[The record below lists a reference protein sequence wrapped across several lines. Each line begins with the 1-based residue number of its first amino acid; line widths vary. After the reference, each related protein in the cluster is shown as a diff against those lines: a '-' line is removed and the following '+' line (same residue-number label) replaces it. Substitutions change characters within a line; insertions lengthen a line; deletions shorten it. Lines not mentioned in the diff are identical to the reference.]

1 MAEEFVITGIGM
13 VCASG
18 TGKEMFWDALIN
30 SRTGL
35 KNIARFDTGGRK
47 SHLGGEVPDFDLD
60 AVFPD
65 RRFRRAADV
74 SKYCLA
80 SSKLAID
87 AAVGALLCCSA
98 FAGGAGDGLARRVRN
113 FSREFHTA

>member
-35 KNIARFDTGGRK
+35 KNITRFDTGGRK

-87 AAVGALLCCSA
+87 D
-98 FAGGAGDGLARRVRN
+98 AGLDPV
-113 FSREFHTA
+113 